1 MHHDGGSD
9 RKTMHLQ
16 EIDREG
22 IDGDS
27 TDVWTKNMIQR
38 YEKRPASLKQMYLA
52 EFASWFA
59 NTNDFVDEEVN
70 MHKDDDESSEARM
83 SREPKEY
90 RRRPLGRV
98 I

>member
-1 MHHDGGSD
+1 MHRQEMD
-9 RKTMHLQ
+9 RKG
-16 EIDREG
+16 INGDR
-22 IDGDS
+22 
-27 TDVWTKNMIQR
+27 TDVWTKNIIQR

-59 NTNDFVDEEVN
+59 NDNDFVDEEDD
-70 MHKDDDESSEARM
+70 MHMDDDESSEAWM

-90 RRRPLGRV
+90 CRRPLGRV